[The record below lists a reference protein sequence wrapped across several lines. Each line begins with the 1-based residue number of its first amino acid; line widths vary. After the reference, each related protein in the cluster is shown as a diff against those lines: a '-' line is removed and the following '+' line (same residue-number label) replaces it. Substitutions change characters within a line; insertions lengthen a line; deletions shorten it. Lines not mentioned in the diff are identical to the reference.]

1 MMCDSAKAW
10 QAGGGPSEQG
20 KGGSVWSGCA
30 RKLITT
36 IMCCRDSTG
45 QEVGCTRSPIRLQEK
60 LKRQYWL
67 APLFHCSTLSID
79 PLIPLL
85 PEQRFGVLLS

>member
-1 MMCDSAKAW
+1 MCQETHHHHHVLPRQHW
-10 QAGGGPSEQG
+10 AGGG
-20 KGGSVWSGCA
+20 
-30 RKLITT
+30 LY
-36 IMCCRDSTG
+36 
-45 QEVGCTRSPIRLQEK
+45 RSPIRLQEK
-60 LKRQYWL
+60 LKHQYWL